1 MIRGDWIG
9 AAGRGA
15 RATEAARFVAYA
27 AAAMGKTSLPGVRP
41 LTVRGRQYARHSK
54 AGRR

>member
-9 AAGRGA
+9 FGRGV

-27 AAAMGKTSLPGVRP
+27 AAAMGNSTPHGVRP
-41 LTVRGRQYARHSK
+41 LTVRGRLYARHSK